1 MSLLDRDEV
10 PDPKSRAS
18 TSPTDRPRVA
28 ASSATPAPTTPP
40 PTTST
45 WCSVRASAVR
55 ARSRSA
61 GPSLVFLV
69 SAVTSR
75 TLRRPGATGRPHSE

>member
-18 TSPTDRPRVA
+18 TRPTVRPRVT

-45 WCSVRASAVR
+45 CCSALASRASAALR
-55 ARSRSA
+55 CA
-61 GPSLVFLV
+61 GPSWVLPCALV
-69 SAVTSR
+69 
-75 TLRRPGATGRPHSE
+75 TLAP